1 VLQLRVVS
9 RRPFTWLSGFA
20 ALVVL
25 LASIGAGN
33 IRPHAADPLAWRGDT
48 NARTDLEVVTSAD
61 RSDAR
66 LLRTLSARG
75 RLPGVHPATASPWSP
90 FSAFLFALPVAP
102 SLPAPQTGR
111 AQPRAW
117 LVLAPASFRPGACSA
132 RGPPRRA
139 FA

>member
-1 VLQLRVVS
+1 VS
-9 RRPFTWLSGFA
+9 RRRFTWLSGFG

-25 LASIGAGN
+25 LASLAAGD
-33 IRPHAADPLAWRGDT
+33 IRPRAADPLAWRADAK
-48 NARTDLEVVTSAD
+48 ARTDLEVVTSAD

-66 LLRTLSARG
+66 LVRSLSARA
-75 RLPGVHPATASPWSP
+75 RLPGAHPGSASSWPAFP
-90 FSAFLFALPVAP
+90 AFLFVLPATP
-102 SLPAPQTGR
+102 SLPAPQAGR
-111 AQPRAW
+111 AQRPAR